1 MSQQNPP
8 IEPNLRLSLNDL
20 AVLRSVIC
28 GYLAYVRRTVL
39 PAQQPRVQLHLL
51 DSLYQRLSGI
61 PPNALEVHIPLYAPE
76 IRALESALLGFAAFV
91 RLKVPPSKDRDE
103 TLQDLERFRQQLV
116 AMLPME

>member
-1 MSQQNPP
+1 
-8 IEPNLRLSLNDL
+8 
-20 AVLRSVIC
+20 V
-28 GYLAYVRRTVL
+28 
-39 PAQQPRVQLHLL
+39 
-51 DSLYQRLSGI
+51 
-61 PPNALEVHIPLYAPE
+61 PE

>member
-8 IEPNLRLSLNDL
+8 SEPTLRLSLNDL

-28 GYLAYVRRTVL
+28 GYMAYVRRTVPL
-39 PAQQPRVQLHLL
+39 AQHPHVQLRLL

-61 PPNALEVHIPLYAPE
+61 PSDALNVQIPLPVPE

-91 RLKVPPSKDRDE
+91 RQKVPPSKDRDE
-103 TLQDLERFRQQLV
+103 TLLELERFRQQLV